1 MEKNGVSFAGD
12 IKAEIM
18 AIDGLE
24 EMMSITEAKS
34 THTSECGG
42 LFTIYC
48 C

>member
-1 MEKNGVSFAGD
+1 MEKNGISFAGD

-24 EMMSITEAKS
+24 EMMSITEPKS
-34 THTSECGG
+34 SHTNECGA
-42 LFTIYC
+42 LLTIFC